1 MIDDRPLLTVK
12 LAELPDDF
20 SAIAAIRT
28 AVFQVE
34 QRVEEALEFDGK
46 DNEAIHWLAY
56 WGDRPV
62 GTARVRFLDSAIS
75 SSDPQ
80 GVAKLERLAVL
91 SEARGQGIGKQIMQT
106 AIAFLSEK
114 KISEIRIHA
123 QEPVKEFY
131 EQLGFVAEGDRF
143 YEANI
148 PHFKMSK
155 RLESGS
161 GRK

>member
-1 MIDDRPLLTVK
+1 MVDDHTLPTIK
-12 LAELPDDF
+12 LAELSDDF
-20 SAIAAIRT
+20 GAIAAIRE
-28 AVFQVE
+28 AVFQIE
-34 QRVEEALEFDGK
+34 QGVDEALEFDGL
-46 DNEAIHWLAY
+46 DDEAIHWLAY

-62 GTARVRFLDSAIS
+62 GTARVRFLKPSI
-75 SSDPQ
+75 
-80 GVAKLERLAVL
+80 AKLERLAVL
-91 SEARGQGIGKQIMQT
+91 SEARGQGVGKQIMLT

-114 KISEIRIHA
+114 NISEIRIHA

-131 EQLGFVAEGDRF
+131 EQLGFVSEGDRF